1 MTKFH
6 NRVPVFLNGNNQL
19 ELAGLPSCM
28 VASVSSLLQAQSPHV
43 LSPHHLLHVTFPS
56 VWLQATYG
64 RNCVPSFLYSTMP
77 NPECR
82 TG

>member
-43 LSPHHLLHVTFPS
+43 LSPHHLLHVTFRK
-56 VWLQATYG
+56 LLAATQMG
-64 RNCVPSFLYSTMP
+64 R
-77 NPECR
+77 
-82 TG
+82 